1 MSHKNDHTTT
11 CAPTRALAPALLAQ
25 WAFEALVD
33 EALLT
38 PKPGLIDLRGQHA
51 HHDMSLALMCT
62 SAHTLRPWFEAM
74 ARNAGEPQDLYAW
87 RATLG
92 ALGREAEQA
101 MLDATGG
108 VNTHRGAIW
117 ALGLLVAA
125 ANRPAR
131 TGECSGAPCGATG
144 SCNHGQAHGSLTT
157 RHTPSLVTITRQAAQ
172 LARCPDRFAPAQ
184 PPNKGAI
191 ACKRY
196 RVNGAKGQAQA
207 GFPHVT
213 RIGLPTLQH
222 RRNAGHNEQQ
232 ARLDTLLALITTLD
246 DTCLLSRAGPT
257 ALARMQAGA
266 RQVLQLG
273 GSATTAGRTA
283 LTALNTVAKEQ
294 RLSPGGA
301 ADLLAATLFLD
312 RLDHHFSSHPAMQGS
327 TTKA

>member
-1 MSHKNDHTTT
+1 MRRKNDHTTT
-11 CAPTRALAPALLAQ
+11 CAPTRAPAPALLAQ

-38 PKPGLIDLRGQHA
+38 PKPGLIDLRSQHA
-51 HHDMSLALMCT
+51 HHDMSLALMCR

-74 ARNAGEPQDLYAW
+74 AHSALQHRGLFTW
-87 RATLG
+87 RARLG
-92 ALGREAEQA
+92 ALGREAEHA

-184 PPNKGAI
+184 PPSKGAI
-191 ACKRY
+191 ACTRY

-312 RLDHHFSSHPAMQGS
+312 RLDHHFSSRPALQGS

>member
-1 MSHKNDHTTT
+1 MSLKNDHTTT
-11 CAPTRALAPALLAQ
+11 CAPTRAPEPALLAQ
-25 WAFEALVD
+25 WAFETLVD

-38 PKPGLIDLRGQHA
+38 PKPGLIDLRSQHA
-51 HHDMSLALMCT
+51 HSDMSLALMCT
-62 SAHTLRPWFEAM
+62 SAHTLRPWFEAL
-74 ARNAGEPQDLYAW
+74 AHTAVQHQGLFTW
-87 RATLG
+87 RARLG
-92 ALGREAEQA
+92 ALGREAEHA

-125 ANRPAR
+125 AARPA
-131 TGECSGAPCGATG
+131 P
-144 SCNHGQAHGSLTT
+144 SLTA
-157 RHTPSLVTITRQAAQ
+157 ITRQAAQ
-172 LARCPDRFAPAQ
+172 LARCPDLFAPAQ
-184 PPNKGAI
+184 PPNKGTI

-232 ARLDTLLALITTLD
+232 ARLDTLLALIATLD

-273 GSATTAGRTA
+273 GSTTPEGRIA

-312 RLDHHFSSHPAMQGS
+312 RLHHHFSPSPSQHDRTS
-327 TTKA
+327 KA

>member
-1 MSHKNDHTTT
+1 MVHTTDQT
-11 CAPTRALAPALLAQ
+11 PDSAPAQATAPALLAQ

-51 HHDMSLALMCT
+51 HSDMSLALMCT
-62 SAHTLRPWFEAM
+62 SAHTLKPWFEAM
-74 ARNAGEPQDLYAW
+74 AHTAVQHRGLFAW
-87 RATLG
+87 RARLG
-92 ALGREAEQA
+92 ALGREAEHA
-101 MLDATGG
+101 MLNVTGG

-125 ANRPAR
+125 ANRPA
-131 TGECSGAPCGATG
+131 
-144 SCNHGQAHGSLTT
+144 
-157 RHTPSLVTITRQAAQ
+157 PSLAAITHQAAQ
-172 LARCPDRFAPAQ
+172 LARCPDLFAPAQ

-196 RVNGAKGQAQA
+196 RVNGARGQAQA

-213 RIGLPTLQH
+213 RIGLPTLQQ

-232 ARLDTLLALITTLD
+232 ARLDTLLALIATLD

-273 GSATTAGRTA
+273 GSATAGGRSA
-283 LTALNTVAKEQ
+283 LTALNAMAQKQ

-301 ADLLAATLFLD
+301 ADLLAATLFLS
-312 RLDHHFSSHPAMQGS
+312 RLQQHFSSFPSQQGK